1 MVMPYYVGREYFIVF
16 YSVALV
22 KTINFLLNILAI
34 AVFVSNWV

>member
-1 MVMPYYVGREYFIVF
+1 MLMPYYVCREYFIVF

-34 AVFVSNWV
+34 AGFVSNWV